1 MSHRSVLITTI
12 RETIHAAL
20 EPVIP
25 RESFTL
31 VRERT
36 YEAADLMHI
45 IMQLRNERSTGT
57 LRINLSQGGI
67 VNVQFHEKQPIPL
80 DDSE

>member
-1 MSHRSVLITTI
+1 MPNPHVLP
-12 RETIHAAL
+12 A
-20 EPVIP
+20 VIP

-67 VNVQFHEKQPIPL
+67 CNITFHDKQPVPI
-80 DDSE
+80 DDLE